1 MRFRFSGS
9 SWLRPRRVLAAG
21 VLTVIAALSLTCS
34 PAYVLRAGWEEG
46 KILSRRR
53 AIAEMVADPAT
64 PAVTREKLILVQ
76 QARTYAVHALGLEAG
91 ESYTTYSH
99 VDSDTLLLVLSGS
112 AMDRFEPV
120 TWWFPIVGH
129 VPYKGFFDPDDARAA
144 AADLERRGFDTY
156 LRPAGAFSTLG
167 WFNDPVLSTILR
179 YDDVSLAATVIHELT
194 HNSIFVPS
202 QVAFNESFAS
212 FVGDRGAAAYFCALE
227 GESGERCRTA
237 RDAWADN
244 LVFGRFLQD
253 LIAELETLYGRT
265 DLSRE
270 ARLERRAA
278 TIAAALARY
287 RADVAPKLRTSAFR
301 SFGSRPVNNATLL
314 ASRLYFDRLD
324 LFEAVFQAQ
333 GGDLPATI
341 AAIRAAVADADDPWE
356 ALEPLRGR
364 GFTGLR

>member
-1 MRFRFSGS
+1 M
-9 SWLRPRRVLAAG
+9 
-21 VLTVIAALSLTCS
+21 TCS

-53 AIAEMVADPAT
+53 PIAEMVSDPAT
-64 PAVTREKLILVQ
+64 PAGTREKLRLVQ
-76 QARTYAVHALGLEAG
+76 QARTYAVKALGLEAG

-112 AMDRFEPV
+112 AKDRFEPV

-129 VPYKGFFDPDDARAA
+129 VPYKGFFEPGDAMEA

-156 LRPAGAFSTLG
+156 LRPSGAFSTLG

-179 YDDVSLAATVIHELT
+179 YDDVSLVATVIHELT
-194 HNSIFVPS
+194 HNSVFVPS

-227 GESGERCRTA
+227 GETGTRCRTA

-253 LIAELETLYGRT
+253 LIAELEAVYSRP

-270 ARLERRAA
+270 KKLELREA
-278 TIAAALARY
+278 TMAAALDRF
-287 RADVAPKLRTSAFR
+287 RADVAPRLRTGAFR
-301 SFGSRPVNNATLL
+301 SFGNRPVNNATLL
-314 ASRLYFDRLD
+314 ASRLYFDSLD
-324 LFEAVFQAQ
+324 LFEAVYQAHGQ
-333 GGDLPATI
+333 DLVATV
-341 AAIRAAVADADDPWE
+341 AAIRTAVESTDDPWR
-356 ALEPLRGR
+356 ALQRLR
-364 GFTGLR
+364 